1 MYYFIDFSNS
11 GEFSLYLL
19 TPEQGTDIV
28 TMNSGDAIFISY
40 KDMSNQDVSTTE
52 ALEKGVSDMTDNEKQ
67 KDNYDPNKIKLA
79 PDDNFCGL
87 PPKQYHE
94 MKRGEKS
101 RKHPYL
107 IWKHYQNFRTTD
119 LFTRAGFINY
129 GSAKKMHPDQAL
141 CPETLSQHSFGAVAL
156 LQQIRDR
163 YGKKIDKSILDRA
176 ILFMQ
181 YHDLGETENGDIPDN
196 LLRDPDADNKEYA
209 CLKKR
214 LKYAKRK
221 LRKQI
226 LRDFK
231 IYIQDPDTLSVEDRI
246 FRDLCKLADKL
257 DAILRGLIYESS
269 GYYGVL
275 HSKYNHHISEGE
287 EKIAEIMGS
296 ETLVDIFAA
305 SLVMHQ
311 HNCYYYDIFYKI
323 LKAAVIDIRG
333 EWFDQWKSKKA
344 RLLAL

>member
-1 MYYFIDFSNS
+1 MYYFVDFGNS
-11 GEFSLYLL
+11 DEFSIYLL

-28 TMNSGDAIFISY
+28 AMCSGDAIFISY
-40 KDMSNQDVSTTE
+40 KDTSNQDVSTTE
-52 ALEKGVSDMTDNEKQ
+52 FLEKGVSDMTDNEKQ
-67 KDNYDPNKIKLA
+67 KKNYDPDKIKLA
-79 PDDNFCGL
+79 PDDDSYDL
-87 PPKQYHE
+87 PPKLYHE
-94 MKRGEKS
+94 TKRRGKS
-101 RKHPYL
+101 RKRPYV

-119 LFTRAGFINY
+119 LFMRAGFINY
-129 GSAKKMHPDQAL
+129 GAAKVMHPTTDL
-141 CPETLSQHSFGAVAL
+141 CPETLSQHSFGTVVL
-156 LQQIRDR
+156 LQQISDH
-163 YGKKIDKSILDRA
+163 YGKRIDKKTLDRA
-176 ILFMQ
+176 MLFMQ

-196 LLRDPDADNKEYA
+196 LLRDPDTDKKEYA
-209 CLKKR
+209 CLKRR

-231 IYIQDPDTLSVEDRI
+231 IYNQNPDTLSVEDRI
-246 FRDLCKLADKL
+246 FRDLCKLTDKL

-269 GYYGVL
+269 GYYGIL
-275 HSKYNHHISEGE
+275 HSNYNHHISEGE

-305 SLVMHQ
+305 SFVMYQ

-344 RLLAL
+344 KLLTL